1 LVNGRPLRFSRKK
14 ERGTAV
20 VVVVL
25 VTTLITAIG
34 IFAVRNVSQIDMAVG
49 FSRQS
54 GQTLALAELGTTAA
68 LTQIGSDSA
77 NYASK
82 MSGPELCLSNGPYAT
97 NKDITT
103 CHKLNRAD
111 LEAGTAIFNGETLLE
126 AAATGETGSFG
137 PLANTTGVIEVEMT
151 DKHGTGELIPGS
163 KDTAMD
169 ITLTTMATVSPIVAP
184 GAEPCD
190 GVASMSVKKVMRAH
204 MLVTSDA
211 GTP

>member
-1 LVNGRPLRFSRKK
+1 LVKGTPRRFSRKE
-14 ERGTAV
+14 ERGTTV

-54 GQTLALAELGTTAA
+54 GQSLALAELGTTAA
-68 LTQIGSDSA
+68 LTQIGSDSS

-82 MSGPELCLSNGPYAT
+82 MSGPEQCLSNGPYAT
-97 NKDITT
+97 DHDVTT

-111 LEAGTAIFNGETLLE
+111 LEAGTAVFSGETLLE
-126 AAATGETGSFG
+126 PTATGETGSFG

-151 DKHGTGELIPGS
+151 DRHNTGEIIPGS

-169 ITLTTMATVSPIVAP
+169 ITLTTMATVSPIVAA
-184 GAEPCD
+184 GSDPCD

-211 GTP
+211 GNQ